1 MRKKILYLLSLV
13 LASSI
18 LLLNVE
24 CVHSASMDMIYEQSN
39 VDEAIMPCYIGDNM
53 EGYAFTISDTGEA
66 CVNVW
71 YSAESSSFKLAK
83 LTVKIQKKVLGL
95 FWKTVDIGEVDNQ
108 WTVYSSNV
116 NEVFNYYVN
125 LEDTGTYRAVIT
137 LEITTIS
144 GSVDEIEETIE
155 CKYN

>member
-1 MRKKILYLLSLV
+1 MRKKIMYLLSVV
-13 LASSI
+13 LASSM
-18 LLLNVE
+18 LLANVLFVNAAGMDVVHEINAVDSSVMPRLNSVI
-24 CVHSASMDMIYEQSN
+24 MD
-39 VDEAIMPCYIGDNM
+39 
-53 EGYAFTISDTGEA
+53 GYDFAISDAGEA
-66 CVNVW
+66 CVSAW

-116 NEVFNYYVN
+116 NEVFNYYVD

-155 CKYN
+155 CKYE